1 MFKIMSFSGV
11 LLAATT
17 LANAQSNTVQ
27 KNLPVN
33 STPTIQ
39 GCVAQVQRD
48 GSLAPK
54 AGATAT
60 PETVSQESNNPD
72 PTGVYQLLDARL
84 AGVTDTKPTDTKPT
98 SYSLSGHEAEL
109 AKLEGQRV
117 EVSGTVMPPL
127 GDNRPGKPAPQD
139 GAQRI
144 RVSSV
149 KKIEGQCSAVKK

>member
-1 MFKIMSFSGV
+1 MFKMMSFSAGV
-11 LLAATT
+11 LLAGAT
-17 LANAQSNTVQ
+17 LANAQSTVH

-33 STPTIQ
+33 STPTIH
-39 GCVAQVQRD
+39 GCMAQVQRD

-72 PTGVYQLLDARL
+72 PTGVYQLVDARL
-84 AGVTDTKPTDTKPT
+84 AGATDAKPT
-98 SYSLSGHEAEL
+98 SYSLSGHEAEF

-117 EVSGTVMPPL
+117 EVSGTVVPPL
-127 GDNRPGKPAPQD
+127 GDNRPGQPTAGD

-144 RVSSV
+144 RVSAV
-149 KKIEGQCSAVKK
+149 KKIEGRCSAARK

>member
-1 MFKIMSFSGV
+1 MFNILSFSAGV
-11 LLAATT
+11 LLAGAT
-17 LANAQSNTVQ
+17 LANAQSTIQ
-27 KNLPVN
+27 KSLPVN

-60 PETVSQESNNPD
+60 PQTVSQESNNPD
-72 PTGVYQLLDARL
+72 PTGVYQLLDARV
-84 AGVTDTKPTDTKPT
+84 AGATDTKPT

-117 EVSGTVMPPL
+117 QVIGTVVPPL
-127 GDNRPGKPAPQD
+127 GDNRPGQPAARD

-144 RVSSV
+144 RVSAV
-149 KKIEGQCSAVKK
+149 KKIDGQCSASKK

>member
-1 MFKIMSFSGV
+1 MFKMMSFSAGV
-11 LLAATT
+11 LLAGTA
-17 LANAQSNTVQ
+17 LANAQSTTQ
-27 KNLPVN
+27 KDLPVN
-33 STPTIQ
+33 STAAIR

-60 PETVSQESNNPD
+60 PETVSQESNNPE

-84 AGVTDTKPTDTKPT
+84 AGATDTKPTT
-98 SYSLSGHEAEL
+98 YSLSGREAEL

-127 GDNRPGKPAPQD
+127 GDNRPGQPAPQD

-144 RVSSV
+144 RVSAV
-149 KKIEGQCSAVKK
+149 KKIDGQCSAAKK

>member
-1 MFKIMSFSGV
+1 MFKIMSFCAGV
-11 LLAATT
+11 LIAGAII
-17 LANAQSNTVQ
+17 ANAQSTTQ

-33 STPTIQ
+33 STPTIR

-84 AGVTDTKPTDTKPT
+84 AGATDTKPT
-98 SYSLSGHEAEL
+98 SYSLSGREGDF

-117 EVSGTVMPPL
+117 EVSGTIMPPL
-127 GDNRPGKPAPQD
+127 GDNRPGQPAARD

-144 RVSSV
+144 RVSAV
-149 KKIEGQCSAVKK
+149 KKIDGQCSASKK

>member
-1 MFKIMSFSGV
+1 MFKIMSF
-11 LLAATT
+11 LAVVSIAGATFV
-17 LANAQSNTVQ
+17 NAQATNP
-27 KNLPVN
+27 KPLPVN

-72 PTGVYQLLDARL
+72 PTGVYQLLDGRV
-84 AGVTDTKPTDTKPT
+84 AGATDAKPTT
-98 SYSLSGHEAEL
+98 YSLSGHEAQI

-117 EVSGTVMPPL
+117 EVTGTIVPPL
-127 GDNRPGKPAPQD
+127 GDNRPGMPAPQD
-139 GAQRI
+139 RAQRI
-144 RVSSV
+144 RVSAV
-149 KKIEGQCSAVKK
+149 KKIDGQCSVAKK

>member
-1 MFKIMSFSGV
+1 MFKIMSFSAGV
-11 LLAATT
+11 LLAGATF
-17 LANAQSNTVQ
+17 ANAQSTVQ

-39 GCVAQVQRD
+39 GCVAPVQRD

-72 PTGVYQLLDARL
+72 PTGVYQLLDARV
-84 AGVTDTKPTDTKPT
+84 AGATDAKPT
-98 SYSLSGHEAEL
+98 SYSLSGHEAEF

-117 EVSGTVMPPL
+117 EVSGTVVPPL
-127 GDNRPGKPAPQD
+127 GDNRPGQPSARD

-144 RVSSV
+144 RVSAV
-149 KKIEGQCSAVKK
+149 KKIEGRCSGAKK

>member
-1 MFKIMSFSGV
+1 MFKMMSFSAGV
-11 LLAATT
+11 LLAGATF
-17 LANAQSNTVQ
+17 ANAQATTQ

-33 STPTIQ
+33 STPTIR

-84 AGVTDTKPTDTKPT
+84 AAATDSKPTT
-98 SYSLSGHEAEL
+98 YSLSGREAEL

-127 GDNRPGKPAPQD
+127 GDNRPGQPAPRD

-144 RVSSV
+144 RVSAV
-149 KKIEGQCSAVKK
+149 KKIDGQCSAAKK

>member
-1 MFKIMSFSGV
+1 MFKILSFSTGV
-11 LLAATT
+11 LLAGVT
-17 LANAQSNTVQ
+17 LANAQSTVE
-27 KNLPVN
+27 KKLPVN
-33 STPTIQ
+33 STPSIQ

-84 AGVTDTKPTDTKPT
+84 AGAATDSKPTT
-98 SYSLSGHEAEL
+98 YSLSGREAEL
-109 AKLEGQRV
+109 AKLEGERV
-117 EVSGTVMPPL
+117 EVSGTIVPPL
-127 GDNRPGKPAPQD
+127 GDNRPGQPAARD

-144 RVSSV
+144 RVTAV
-149 KKIEGQCSAVKK
+149 KKIEGTCSAAKK

>member
-1 MFKIMSFSGV
+1 MFKMMSFSAGV
-11 LLAATT
+11 VLAGAT
-17 LANAQSNTVQ
+17 LVNAQSTTQ

-33 STPTIQ
+33 STPTIR

-84 AGVTDTKPTDTKPT
+84 AGATDAKPT
-98 SYSLSGHEAEL
+98 SYSLSGYEAEL

>member
-1 MFKIMSFSGV
+1 MFTIMSFTVGV
-11 LLAATT
+11 LLAGAT
-17 LANAQSNTVQ
+17 LANAQSTT

-33 STPTIQ
+33 STPTIR

-60 PETVSQESNNPD
+60 PDTVSQESNNPE

-84 AGVTDTKPTDTKPT
+84 AGATDAKPTT
-98 SYSLSGHEAEL
+98 YSLSGREADF

-127 GDNRPGKPAPQD
+127 GDNRPGRPTAGD
-139 GAQRI
+139 RTQRI
-144 RVSSV
+144 RVSAV
-149 KKIEGQCSAVKK
+149 KKIDGQCSPAPTR

>member
-1 MFKIMSFSGV
+1 MFKLMSFTAGV
-11 LLAATT
+11 LLAGAT
-17 LANAQSNTVQ
+17 LVNAQSTTQ
-27 KNLPVN
+27 KKLPVN
-33 STPTIQ
+33 STPTIR

-84 AGVTDTKPTDTKPT
+84 AGAMDAKPTT
-98 SYSLSGHEAEL
+98 YSLSGHEAEF

-117 EVSGTVMPPL
+117 EVSGTVGPPL
-127 GDNRPGKPAPQD
+127 GDNRPGQPAARD

-144 RVSSV
+144 RVSAV
-149 KKIEGQCSAVKK
+149 KKIDGQCSAAKK

>member
-1 MFKIMSFSGV
+1 MFKIMSFSAGV
-11 LLAATT
+11 LLAAT
-17 LANAQSNTVQ
+17 LVNAQSTVQ

-84 AGVTDTKPTDTKPT
+84 TGATEAKPTT
-98 SYSLSGHEAEL
+98 YSLSGREAEL

-117 EVSGTVMPPL
+117 EVSGTVAPPL
-127 GDNRPGKPAPQD
+127 GDNRPGQPAARD

-144 RVSSV
+144 RVSAV
-149 KKIEGQCSAVKK
+149 KKIEGQCSAAKK

>member
-1 MFKIMSFSGV
+1 MSKIMSFTASV
-11 LLAATT
+11 LLAGVAI
-17 LANAQSNTVQ
+17 ANAQSTTQ

-33 STPTIQ
+33 STPTIR

-84 AGVTDTKPTDTKPT
+84 AAATDSKPTT
-98 SYSLSGHEAEL
+98 YSLSGREAEL

-127 GDNRPGKPAPQD
+127 GDNRPGQPAPRD

-144 RVSSV
+144 RVSAV
-149 KKIEGQCSAVKK
+149 KKIDGQCSAAKK

>member
-1 MFKIMSFSGV
+1 MFKIMSFSAVVFLG
-11 LLAATT
+11 AT
-17 LANAQSNTVQ
+17 LANAQSTVP
-27 KNLPVN
+27 KRLPVN

-60 PETVSQESNNPD
+60 PQTVSQESNNPA

-84 AGVTDTKPTDTKPT
+84 AGATDTKPT
-98 SYSLSGHEAEL
+98 SYSLSGHEAEF

-117 EVSGTVMPPL
+117 EVSGTVAPPL
-127 GDNRPGKPAPQD
+127 GDNRPGQPAPTD

-144 RVSSV
+144 RVSAV
-149 KKIEGQCSAVKK
+149 KKIEGQCSAAKK

>member
-1 MFKIMSFSGV
+1 MFKIMSFSAVV
-11 LLAATT
+11 LLVGAT
-17 LANAQSNTVQ
+17 LANAQSPVQ
-27 KNLPVN
+27 KLPVN

-54 AGATAT
+54 AGATAR

-84 AGVTDTKPTDTKPT
+84 AGAKDTKPT
-98 SYSLSGHEAEL
+98 SYTLSGHEAEF

-117 EVSGTVMPPL
+117 EVRGTVMPPL
-127 GDNRPGKPAPQD
+127 GDNRPGHPAAGD
-139 GAQRI
+139 NTQRI
-144 RVSSV
+144 RVSAV
-149 KKIEGQCSAVKK
+149 KTIEGKCSATKK

>member
-1 MFKIMSFSGV
+1 MFKILSFFAAV
-11 LLAATT
+11 WLAGAT
-17 LANAQSNTVQ
+17 LVNAQATVH

-84 AGVTDTKPTDTKPT
+84 AGATDTKPTT
-98 SYSLSGHEAEL
+98 YSLSGHEAEF

-117 EVSGTVMPPL
+117 EVSGTVAPPL
-127 GDNRPGKPAPQD
+127 GDNRPGQPAAGY
-139 GAQRI
+139 GAQRFACL
-144 RVSSV
+144 RAPH
-149 KKIEGQCSAVKK
+149 QALTL

>member
-1 MFKIMSFSGV
+1 MYKIMSYSVVV
-11 LLAATT
+11 LITGATFV
-17 LANAQSNTVQ
+17 NAQTTVH

-60 PETVSQESNNPD
+60 PQTVSQESNNPD

-84 AGVTDTKPTDTKPT
+84 AGATDAKPT
-98 SYSLSGHEAEL
+98 SYSLSGSEAEL

-117 EVSGTVMPPL
+117 EVSGTVVPPL
-127 GDNRPGKPAPQD
+127 GDNRPGQPAAGD

-144 RVSSV
+144 RVSAV
-149 KKIEGQCSAVKK
+149 KKIEGRCSAAKK

>member
-1 MFKIMSFSGV
+1 MFKIMSFSAGI
-11 LLAATT
+11 LLAGAT
-17 LANAQSNTVQ
+17 LSNAQEPVH

-60 PETVSQESNNPD
+60 PQTVSQESNNPD
-72 PTGVYQLLDARL
+72 PTGVYQLLEAQL
-84 AGVTDTKPTDTKPT
+84 AGAKDSKPT
-98 SYSLSGHEAEL
+98 SYSLSGHEAEF

-117 EVSGTVMPPL
+117 EVTGTVVPPL
-127 GDNRPGKPAPQD
+127 GDNRPGQPAARD

-144 RVSSV
+144 RVTAV
-149 KKIEGQCSAVKK
+149 KKIEGRCSAAKK

>member
-1 MFKIMSFSGV
+1 MFKMMSFSAGM
-11 LLAATT
+11 LLAGAT
-17 LANAQSNTVQ
+17 LANAQSTTQ
-27 KNLPVN
+27 KKLPVN
-33 STPTIQ
+33 STPSIQ

-84 AGVTDTKPTDTKPT
+84 TGAADSKPTT
-98 SYSLSGHEAEL
+98 YSLSGREGEL

-117 EVSGTVMPPL
+117 EVSGTIMPPL
-127 GDNRPGKPAPQD
+127 GDNRPGQPAPQD
-139 GAQRI
+139 GAQRM
-144 RVSSV
+144 RV
-149 KKIEGQCSAVKK
+149 SAVKKIDGQCSTAKK